1 MWADQMVASLDDSLV
16 YNWAMQSV
24 EMMAGMSVAAMALSK
39 VGMKAVW
46 LVVLLAALMA
56 DLLERMLDDL

>member
-1 MWADQMVASLDDSLV
+1 MVASLDDSLV

>member
-1 MWADQMVASLDDSLV
+1 MAASLDDSLV

>member
-1 MWADQMVASLDDSLV
+1 MVASLDDSLV

-24 EMMAGMSVAAMALSK
+24 EMMAGWSVAVMALSK

>member
-1 MWADQMVASLDDSLV
+1 MAASLDDALV